1 MIDKISIW
9 WYEFFID
16 IKKITM
22 LKYLYAVWERYLL

>member
-9 WYEFFID
+9 WYEFLID

-22 LKYLYAVWERYLL
+22 LKYLYAVWVRYLL